1 MMFPCVVSCEI
12 DRNISS
18 YKVKSKKLEKDFIF
32 NIVTKNAQLI
42 EEKLHFTY
50 NLNIFIEIQM
60 DWVTIKANVKPLLK
74 LLFITLD
81 ILH

>member
-1 MMFPCVVSCEI
+1 MWNGSKYFI
-12 DRNISS
+12 IQG
-18 YKVKSKKLEKDFIF
+18 KIKKLEKDFIF

-42 EEKLHFTY
+42 EEKLRFTY

-60 DWVTIKANVKPLLK
+60 DWVTIIANVKPLLK